1 METSNTGDNR
11 KPGTFRKGDP
21 RINRNG
27 RPRSFDAWRKLTQ
40 EILTEVALDANGQPI
55 IINGHKATVAEMIAR
70 GWARDKKKQ
79 TELIEAA
86 FGKVPQPLELGGKD
100 GQPIEI
106 GIKLV
111 DYRIGITETP
121 TRPKSDSGTPG
132 QDENPGDGPE
142 MG

>member
-1 METSNTGDNR
+1 MANEQNL
-11 KPGTFRKGDP
+11 KPFKKGDP

-100 GQPIEI
+100 GQPIQI
-106 GIKLV
+106 QVYIPDNGRNDK
-111 DYRIGITETP
+111 DSP
-121 TRPKSDSGTPG
+121 TT
-132 QDENPGDGPE
+132 
-142 MG
+142 